1 VIVKVPTLVAL
12 LTSFNPAPTQ
22 RSPVMGKVV
31 EGVAVINQPQRL
43 QRPSSSNSV
52 VQHDPLPMAVP
63 RSQLPGGGDDTGG
76 HVVVVSV
83 LVVMLVVMVVVTVT
97 LVSVTVVGLGTVVVV
112 TVTLVSVT
120 VVTVVVG
127 LGTVVVVTVTVVSVT
142 VVTVV
147 VGLGTVV
154 VVTVVVVTVGV
165 TGQVVMVVVQ
175 SFRTTRRPSAARL
188 CGHVRLIN
196 ST

>member
-1 VIVKVPTLVAL
+1 VIVKVPTLVPL

-83 LVVMLVVMVVVTVT
+83 LVVMLVVMVVVT
-97 LVSVTVVGLGTVVVV
+97 
-112 TVTLVSVT
+112 LVSVT

-154 VVTVVVVTVGV
+154 VVMVVVVTVGV
-165 TGQVVMVVVQ
+165 TGQVVMVVVH
-175 SFRTTRRPSAARL
+175 SFRMARSPGERRLR
-188 CGHVRLIN
+188 HVRLIN